1 MRERA
6 THTLSAII
14 IDDEPLA
21 SDELTFL
28 LKDFADVELL
38 AVGRNGLEALS
49 LIERLNPDIAFLD
62 VQMPGLDGL
71 GVVRRLREARRE
83 EREQRGLRDREAED
97 LPYFIFSTAF
107 EQYAVEAFQLEALDY
122 LLKPVDKIRLAAT
135 IERAQRYVQERQ
147 IQQQA
152 QEKAFGSS
160 GLPDEVLPHPKLVI
174 RSGPRN
180 WIVDSTDLIY
190 ATIDGGI
197 ISLITQTVEGQ
208 SNYKTLDELQANLD
222 PAIFWRTHRSYV
234 VNINQIREV
243 IPWFN
248 AGYQLKMSDKRAS
261 EIPVSRVQT
270 RRLRE
275 LLKL

>member
-6 THTLSAII
+6 TPTLSAIAVRGLSAI
-14 IDDEPLA
+14 IVDDEPLA
-21 SDELTFL
+21 SGELTFL
-28 LKDFADVELL
+28 LKDFPEVELL
-38 AVGRNGLEALS
+38 AVGRNGLEAIS
-49 LIERLNPDIAFLD
+49 LIERLSPDIAFLD

-71 GVVRRLREARRE
+71 GVVRKLRGGET
-83 EREQRGLRDREAED
+83 ED

-122 LLKPVDKIRLAAT
+122 LLKPVDKLRLAAT
-135 IERAQRYVQERQ
+135 IERARRYVQERQ
-147 IQQQA
+147 PPQA
-152 QEKAFGSS
+152 GQEKLSHAPSQEGAT
-160 GLPDEVLPHPKLVI
+160 PHPKLVI

-180 WIVDSTDLIY
+180 WIVDSMDLIY
-190 ATIDGGI
+190 ATIDDGV
-197 ISLITQTVEGQ
+197 ISLVTQSVEGQ

-222 PAIFWRTHRSYV
+222 PAIFWRTHRSFV

-243 IPWFN
+243 VPWFN
-248 AGYQLKMSDKRAS
+248 AGYQLKMSDKKAA

>member
-6 THTLSAII
+6 TSTLSAII
-14 IDDEPLA
+14 VDDEPLA
-21 SDELTFL
+21 AGELAFL
-28 LKDFADVELL
+28 LKDFTDVELL
-38 AVGRNGLEALS
+38 ATGRNGLEALD
-49 LIERLNPDIAFLD
+49 LIERMAPDIAFLD

-71 GVVRRLREARRE
+71 GVVRKLRE
-83 EREQRGLRDREAED
+83 QQLED

-122 LLKPVDKIRLAAT
+122 LLKPVDKDRLATT
-135 IERAQRYVQERQ
+135 IERAQRYVQEKQGNERQ
-147 IQQQA
+147 SVVA
-152 QEKAFGSS
+152 ENSA
-160 GLPDEVLPHPKLVI
+160 PHSKLMV

-180 WIVDSTDLIY
+180 LIIDSTELIY
-190 ATIDGGI
+190 ATIENGV
-197 ISLITQTVEGQ
+197 ISLVTQNGEGQ
-208 SNYKTLDELQANLD
+208 ANYKTLDDLQANLD
-222 PAIFWRTHRSYV
+222 PAVFWRTHRSFL

-243 IPWFN
+243 VPWFN
-248 AGYQLKMSDKRAS
+248 AGFQLRMSDKKNA

>member
-6 THTLSAII
+6 TSTLSVII
-14 IDDEPLA
+14 ADDEPLA
-21 SDELTFL
+21 SGELAFL
-28 LKDFADVELL
+28 LKDFPEVELL
-38 AVGRNGLEALS
+38 ATGTNGLEALE
-49 LIERLNPDIAFLD
+49 LIQRFNPDVAFLD

-71 GVVRRLREARRE
+71 SVVRRLRERE
-83 EREQRGLRDREAED
+83 GDD
-97 LPYFIFSTAF
+97 TPYFIFSTAF

-122 LLKPVDKIRLAAT
+122 VLKPVDKGRLAAT
-135 IERAQRYVQERQ
+135 IERAQRFVQEKSNSLERQ
-147 IQQQA
+147 PA
-152 QEKAFGSS
+152 LSESPA
-160 GLPDEVLPHPKLVI
+160 PHPKLVV

-180 WIVDSTDLIY
+180 LIIDSADLIY
-190 ATIDGGI
+190 ATIENGVITLFTQGG
-197 ISLITQTVEGQ
+197 EGQ

-222 PAIFWRTHRSYV
+222 PAIFWRTHRSYL

-243 IPWFN
+243 VPWFN
-248 AGYQLKMSDKRAS
+248 AGYQLKMSDKKNA